1 MNILANPLEIFKGK
15 KEQVKDIYEVE
26 LSLYLNGMALSSMK
40 DIRLEYLK
48 DIVFLLNSKYG
59 MNIRISKSNEEKTD
73 VRLLQVLRKL
83 KEYGN

>member
-1 MNILANPLEIFKGK
+1 MNILTNPLEIFKGK

-48 DIVFLLNSKYG
+48 DIIFILNSKYG
-59 MNIRISKSNEEKTD
+59 MNLHISKTNEEQND
-73 VRLLQVLRKL
+73 ARMLQVLRKL

>member
-26 LSLYLNGMALSSMK
+26 LSLYLNGMALSNTWGV
-40 DIRLEYLK
+40 RREYLK

-59 MNIRISKSNEEKTD
+59 MNLHISKTNEEQND
-73 VRLLQVLRKL
+73 ARMLQVLRKL
-83 KEYGN
+83 KSYGN